1 MFIKGDYWMDYADT
15 LRTRRQFLL
24 AGLGLSL
31 SAIANCEEPYP
42 NRPIK
47 MIVQVPA
54 GGGADN
60 VARSFALHM
69 SKVLNQQIVIE
80 NRAGAAGIIAMDT
93 LAKSAPDGY
102 TLIQTNV
109 STISINPSIYN
120 KLPYDSLRDFVPI
133 SLTSLGPML
142 LVINPKIPARSIKE
156 LIHYAKNKPGGL
168 SYGSL
173 GNGSIQHLAGY
184 MLGKE
189 AGIQTLHTPY
199 KGAAPVAVD
208 LLSGVIDMAFSG
220 TGTVAGHLKAGRLIA
235 LGQTTV
241 TRSSFFPSIPT
252 FTEEGFKKMEFVLWN
267 GLLAPTGTPSYII
280 QHLSNVTREVSKSTE
295 LMNLFAAS
303 TTNIASNTPEEFLQ
317 LIKKEQQIYSA
328 IVKESG
334 IKSEMI

>member
-1 MFIKGDYWMDYADT
+1 
-15 LRTRRQFLL
+15 
-24 AGLGLSL
+24 
-31 SAIANCEEPYP
+31 
-42 NRPIK
+42 
-47 MIVQVPA
+47 
-54 GGGADN
+54 
-60 VARSFALHM
+60 
-69 SKVLNQQIVIE
+69 
-80 NRAGAAGIIAMDT
+80 
-93 LAKSAPDGY
+93 
-102 TLIQTNV
+102 
-109 STISINPSIYN
+109 
-120 KLPYDSLRDFVPI
+120 
-133 SLTSLGPML
+133 ML

-317 LIKKEQQIYSA
+317 LIKKEQHIYSA

-334 IKSEMI
+334 IKSEML